1 MHKFAK
7 IAAVVLILV
16 AVGFFLRDKIF
27 PGKNTDQDLEAM
39 KTSITTDPKVNNP
52 NLTPDQIESF
62 MKRFRTARE
71 QVISLNFDILQGIN
85 EVAIIK
91 QSLGDFEGAKTAWEY
106 ANIIRPKNSLS
117 FSNLAALYHFDLKEY
132 DKAEQNYL
140 ISIANQPNDIPTI
153 RNFYELYFYA
163 LKDNAKA
170 EALLLESIKANPGVA
185 DLYSLAGSFY
195 ASIGRK
201 DEAIKNYEKHLEL
214 NPGNEAVKR
223 ELEKLKS
230 AS

>member
-91 QSLGDFEGAKTAWEY
+91 QSLGDFEGAKTAW
-106 ANIIRPKNSLS
+106 
-117 FSNLAALYHFDLKEY
+117 
-132 DKAEQNYL
+132 
-140 ISIANQPNDIPTI
+140 
-153 RNFYELYFYA
+153 
-163 LKDNAKA
+163 
-170 EALLLESIKANPGVA
+170 
-185 DLYSLAGSFY
+185 
-195 ASIGRK
+195 
-201 DEAIKNYEKHLEL
+201 
-214 NPGNEAVKR
+214 
-223 ELEKLKS
+223 
-230 AS
+230 